1 MFKKISIAV
10 LSSIVAFSLMA
21 FSPVTPGS
29 SITEALPDA
38 TVPAVVSQTDAGLT
52 AGEIAGLLKMREEEK
67 LAHDV
72 YVYLDDTWGQNSFEN
87 IASSEQTH
95 MDEIKVLLD
104 AYGLA
109 DPATGNPAGVFTD
122 PALQKLYNDLTK
134 QGSESLAAA
143 LKVGGA
149 IEEIDILDLREQ
161 LKFVTR
167 ADIQV
172 VYQNLENGS
181 DNHLRAFSGTLER
194 QTGETYQPKYITG
207 EEYEAIVSSTQGNG
221 GDGHGTETGSG
232 SGNSNGTGTG
242 SGTGTGMGTGSGSGS
257 GHRGGR
263 N

>member
-1 MFKKISIAV
+1 MVKKISMIV
-10 LSSIVAFSLMA
+10 LSGMVAFSMMA
-21 FSPVTPGS
+21 FSRVTPS
-29 SITEALPDA
+29 SSFTEALPDNA
-38 TVPAVVSQTDAGLT
+38 DPAVVSQADISLT
-52 AGEIAGLLKMREEEK
+52 AEEVSGLLKMREEEK

-72 YVYLDDTWGQNSFEN
+72 YVYLFEMWGQNSFEN

-95 MDEIKVLLD
+95 MDEVKVLLD
-104 AYGLA
+104 AYGLT
-109 DPATGNPAGVFTD
+109 DPAAGKAAGVFTD

-134 QGSESLAAA
+134 QGSESLSAA

-161 LKFVTR
+161 VKSVTHS
-167 ADIQV
+167 DIQV

-194 QTGETYQPKYITG
+194 QTGETYQPQYMTG
-207 EEYEAIVSSTQGNG
+207 EEYQAIVSSAQGNG
-221 GDGHGTETGSG
+221 GDGHGTENGF
-232 SGNSNGTGTG
+232 GNGNGNGTGTGTG
-242 SGTGTGMGTGSGSGS
+242 SGTGNGMGSGS